1 MGWLGEVVAWL
12 TDPDNWTGPVGV
24 PTLLVQHLGLSAAA
38 LGLACLIGLPLAVWL
53 GHVGRGGVLAVQI
66 SNIGRA
72 VPTLAVLIILVLAP
86 PPFGRTTLSAV
97 LAFTLFALPPVI
109 TNTYVGMREVDR
121 GAVDAARGMGMS
133 GSQVLRRVE
142 LPLAAPLLMNGVRL
156 AAVQVVATVSIA
168 AIAAFGGLGRIVTR
182 GYANR
187 DVGELVSG
195 ALIIATVALAV
206 ELLMA
211 WAAARVDP
219 GVRAARQTEARAGQ
233 AAQTARDGRVPTVP

>member
-1 MGWLGEVVAWL
+1 MGWVGEVLAWL
-12 TDPDNWTGPVGV
+12 LDTGNWRGPVGV
-24 PTLLVQHLGLSAAA
+24 PTLLGQHLGLSAAA

-53 GHVGRGGVLAVQI
+53 GHIGRGGFLAIQVT
-66 SNIGRA
+66 NIGRA
-72 VPTLAVLIILVLAP
+72 VPTLAVLILLVLAP
-86 PPFGRTTLSAV
+86 PPLGRTTLSAV

-133 GSQVLRRVE
+133 GAQVLWRVE
-142 LPLAAPLLMNGVRL
+142 LPLAAPLILNGVRL

-187 DVGELVSG
+187 NLGELVAG
-195 ALIIATVALAV
+195 ALLIALLALSV
-206 ELLMA
+206 EVFFA
-211 WAAARVDP
+211 WLTARVDP
-219 GVRAARQTEARAGQ
+219 RARARRTSPRGGV
-233 AAQTARDGRVPTVP
+233 AGLAVEP